1 MPNAALGAGDV
12 RSFER
17 MFVNRLA
24 YVVQSNKPDADGRYA
39 YRRPVRN
46 SKPVPLTADVIAAH
60 LNSEQTIGLYALNPE
75 TQRAKWIAVDADY
88 EDALQDLVRLQSWF
102 ERDRV
107 KSALEMSRR
116 GAHLWIFFAQP
127 VLGRDCRAYVLHS
140 ASELHIPV
148 KGQGTAQGL
157 ELFPRQDLLGRS
169 EFGNAIRAPLGVHR
183 ATGKRYWFIG
193 ANFELPA
200 QLEFLHSF
208 PRVTEVQ
215 LQQLLRDKHSPSAP
229 LGIQQR
235 AHAATALRFQASRG
249 FQILDYIGPVR
260 QRGRNYWTR
269 CPSCADA
276 GHDRAHDNLAISVE
290 NPWMY
295 KCWAGCTKEMIRA
308 ALGVPPVRERK

>member
-1 MPNAALGAGDV
+1 MRNAAVSAADV
-12 RSFER
+12 RLFAR

-24 YVVQSNKPDADGRYA
+24 YVVQSNKPGADGRYP

-46 SKPVPLTADVIAAH
+46 GKSVPLTAEAIAAH
-60 LNSEQTIGLYALNPE
+60 LNGEQTIGLYALNPE

-88 EDALQDLVRLQSWF
+88 EEALQDLVRLQTWF

-127 VLGRDCRAYVLHS
+127 VPGRDCRAYVLHG

-148 KGQGTAQGL
+148 KGQGTAEGL
-157 ELFPRQDLLGRS
+157 ELFPRQDLLGPS

-183 ATGKRYWFIG
+183 ASGKHYWFIG

-200 QLEFLHSF
+200 QLEFLRSF
-208 PRVTEVQ
+208 PRIAEAQ
-215 LQQLLRDKHSPSAP
+215 FKQLLRDKRIPSAP
-229 LGIQQR
+229 VEIRER
-235 AHAATALRFQASRG
+235 ARPGEALRFQVSRG
-249 FQILDYIGPVR
+249 FQILDYVGPVR

-290 NPWMY
+290 NPGMY
-295 KCWAGCTKEMIRA
+295 KCWAGCTKDMIRA

>member
-1 MPNAALGAGDV
+1 
-12 RSFER
+12 

-24 YVVQSNKPDADGRYA
+24 CVVQSNKPDADGRYP
-39 YRRPVRN
+39 YRRPVHNGR
-46 SKPVPLTADVIAAH
+46 PVPLTAEAIAAH
-60 LNSEQTIGLYALNPE
+60 LNGERTIGLYALNPE

-148 KGQGTAQGL
+148 KGQGTAEGL
-157 ELFPRQDLLGRS
+157 ELFPRQDMLGPS

-193 ANFELPA
+193 ANFELLA
-200 QLEFLHSF
+200 QLEFLHAF
-208 PRVTEVQ
+208 PRVTEGQ
-215 LQQLLRDKHSPSAP
+215 LEQLLRDKRIPSAP
-229 LGIQQR
+229 VEIRER
-235 AHAATALRFQASRG
+235 AHPAAALRLQASRG
-249 FQILDYIGPVR
+249 FQILDYVGLVR

-290 NPWMY
+290 NPRMY

-308 ALGVPPVRERK
+308 ALGVPPVRKR